1 MPSVLG
7 TFLSCLHPTARL
19 ACPLVII
26 AGAIHVIVISLR
38 NKRFHW
44 PIAIA
49 WVVLLALAAWSGSLR
64 YSPLQFGSRRLPV
77 LRGFEIRSFNRVP
90 VTITPGQVV
99 SAAPGLPLV
108 IHPETIPVPIDC
120 RWFASAGGALDDPRS
135 CDTVYVAPNG
145 VPSEILRLRVQPACG
160 LPPAVA
166 EFKISI
172 MP

>member
-7 TFLSCLHPTARL
+7 TFLSCLHPTAQL
-19 ACPLVII
+19 ACLII
-26 AGAIHVIVISLR
+26 FIVGAVHVLIISLR
-38 NKRFHW
+38 NRRFHW

-64 YSPLQFGSRRLPV
+64 FSPLQFGSRRLPV
-77 LRGFEIRSFNRVP
+77 LRGFEIRSVNRAP
-90 VTITPGQVV
+90 VTIGPGAVV

-108 IHPETIPVPIDC
+108 IHPQTIAAPLDC

-135 CDTVYVAPNG
+135 CDTVYAAPNG

-166 EFKISI
+166 EIKISI